1 MASLKGQNFRI
12 CMYDTTEEKYKVIGL
27 ATSCT
32 VNLNTNTQN
41 VTTKD
46 NVSAAQKTDILSK
59 SWQVQV
65 DSLNVADVGA
75 MLTIAKA
82 MAPVLL
88 LWDQTSPSNNQTLAG
103 ADFARKG
110 LAYLSDA
117 TFQFDDRTNSTK
129 QLTFTGAAPLEAVGS
144 SEETEVIPLG
154 SYTKGQFVR
163 LFLSTSANPALVV
176 AGAKT
181 LSLHVGITLVDATT
195 KDTEGDFV
203 VQEPTELSYDIS
215 SGALIDSGETISSSV
230 NGQSLSSLMSNYE
243 NEDLMYWQIA
253 SVSGDNNRTKGSVIV
268 SGQCYITQLD
278 INAANR
284 QAGEYTSR
292 LTGDG
297 DYTVAA

>member
-1 MASLKGQNFRI
+1 
-12 CMYDTTEEKYKVIGL
+12 MYDTTEEKYKVIGL

-144 SEETEVIPLG
+144 TEETEVIPIG
-154 SYTKGQFVR
+154 SYTKGQFMR
-163 LFLSTSANPALVV
+163 LFLSSTANPALVV

-195 KDTEGDFV
+195 KDTDGDFV

-215 SGALIDSGETISSSV
+215 SGALIDSGEDISSSV

-243 NEDLMYWQIA
+243 NKDLMYWQIA

>member
-163 LFLSTSANPALVV
+163 LFLSSTANPALVV

-243 NEDLMYWQIA
+243 SEDLMYWQIA

-268 SGQCYITQLD
+268 SGQVYITQLD

-284 QAGEYTSR
+284 QACEYSTRLSGFGE
-292 LTGDG
+292 
-297 DYTVAA
+297 YTVAA

>member
-243 NEDLMYWQIA
+243 NEVLMYWQIA
-253 SVSGDNNRTKGSVIV
+253 AVSGDNNRTKGSVIV

>member
-1 MASLKGQNFRI
+1 
-12 CMYDTTEEKYKVIGL
+12 MYDTTEEKYKVIGL

-144 SEETEVIPLG
+144 TEETEVIPIG
-154 SYTKGQFVR
+154 SYTKGQFMR
-163 LFLSTSANPALVV
+163 LFLSSTANPALVV

-195 KDTEGDFV
+195 KDTDGDFV

-215 SGALIDSGETISSSV
+215 SGALIDSGESISSTV

-253 SVSGDNNRTKGSVIV
+253 AVSGDNNRTKGSVIV

>member
-1 MASLKGQNFRI
+1 MPSLKGQNFRV
-12 CMYDTTEEKYKVIGL
+12 CMYDTTAEKYKVIGM

-32 VNLNTNTQN
+32 VTLIANTENAS
-41 VTTKD
+41 TKD
-46 NVSAAQKTDILSK
+46 DVGAANKPTIVSK

-65 DSLNVADVGA
+65 DSLNVADTGA

-82 MAPVLL
+82 MAPVLVM
-88 LWDQTSPSNNQTLAG
+88 WDQVSTTDNQTLAG
-103 ADFARKG
+103 AGYARKG
-110 LAYLSDA
+110 MAYLSDA

-129 QLTFTGAAPLEAVGS
+129 QLQFTGASPLEAVGS
-144 SEETEVIPLG
+144 TEETEVIPLG

-163 LFLSTSANPALVV
+163 LFIASTSNPTLVV

-181 LSLHVGITLVDATT
+181 LALHVGITLTDATT
-195 KDTEGDFV
+195 KDTDGDWQ

-230 NGQSLSSLMSNYE
+230 NGQSLSTLMSNYE

-253 SVSGDNNRTKGSVIV
+253 AVNGDNNRTKGSVIV

-284 QAGEYTSR
+284 QAGEYSTR
-292 LTGDG
+292 LSGFG
-297 DYTVAA
+297 EYTVAA

>member
-1 MASLKGQNFRI
+1 
-12 CMYDTTEEKYKVIGL
+12 MYDTTEEKYKVIGL

-243 NEDLMYWQIA
+243 NEVLMYWQIA
-253 SVSGDNNRTKGSVIV
+253 TVSGDNNRTKGSVIV

>member
-1 MASLKGQNFRI
+1 MPSLKGQNFRV
-12 CMYDTTEEKYKVIGL
+12 CMYDTTAEKYKVIGM

-32 VNLNTNTQN
+32 VTLTANTENAS
-41 VTTKD
+41 TKD
-46 NVSAAQKTDILSK
+46 DVGAANKPTIVSK

-65 DSLNVADVGA
+65 DSLNVADTGA

-82 MAPVLL
+82 MTPVLIM
-88 LWDQTSPSNNQTLAG
+88 WDQVSTTDNQTLAG
-103 ADFARKG
+103 ADYARKG
-110 LAYLSDA
+110 MAYLSDA

-129 QLTFTGAAPLEAVGS
+129 QLQFTGASPLEAVGS
-144 SEETEVIPLG
+144 TEETEVIPLG

-163 LFLSTSANPALVV
+163 LFIASTSNPTLVV

-181 LSLHVGITLVDATT
+181 LALHVGITLTDATT
-195 KDTEGDFV
+195 KDTDDDWQ

-230 NGQSLSSLMSNYE
+230 NGQSLSSLMSNYK

-253 SVSGDNNRTKGSVIV
+253 AVNGDNNRTKGSVIV
-268 SGQCYITQLD
+268 SGQCYINQLD

-284 QAGEYTSR
+284 QAGEYSTR
-292 LTGDG
+292 LSGFG
-297 DYTVAA
+297 EYTVAA

>member
-1 MASLKGQNFRI
+1 
-12 CMYDTTEEKYKVIGL
+12 MYDTTEEKYKVIGL

-163 LFLSTSANPALVV
+163 LFLSTSANPSLVV

-243 NEDLMYWQIA
+243 NEVLMYWQIA
-253 SVSGDNNRTKGSVIV
+253 AVSGDNNRTKGSVIV

>member
-1 MASLKGQNFRI
+1 
-12 CMYDTTEEKYKVIGL
+12 MYDTTEEKYKVIGL

-243 NEDLMYWQIA
+243 NEVLMYWQIA
-253 SVSGDNNRTKGSVIV
+253 AVSGDNNRTKGSVIV

>member
-1 MASLKGQNFRI
+1 
-12 CMYDTTEEKYKVIGL
+12 MYDTTEEKYKVIGM

-32 VNLNTNTQN
+32 VTLTANTDNAS
-41 VTTKD
+41 TKD
-46 NVSAAQKTDILSK
+46 DVGLANKPTIVSK

-65 DSLNVADVGA
+65 DSLNVADTGA

-88 LWDQTSPSNNQTLAG
+88 LWDQTSTTDNQTLAG
-103 ADFARKG
+103 ADYARKG
-110 LAYLSDA
+110 MAYLSDA

-129 QLTFTGAAPLEAVGS
+129 QLQFTGAAPLEAVGS
-144 SEETEVIPLG
+144 SDVTDVIALG
-154 SYTKGQFVR
+154 NYTKGQFIR
-163 LFLSTSANPALVV
+163 LFLSSTSNPSLVV
-176 AGAKT
+176 AGSKT
-181 LSLHVGITLVDATT
+181 LSLHVGITLTDSTS
-195 KDTEGDFV
+195 KDTDGDWQI
-203 VQEPTELSYDIS
+203 QEPTELSYDIS

-253 SVSGDNNRTKGSVIV
+253 AVSGDNNRTKGSVIV

-284 QAGEYTSR
+284 QAGEYSTR
-292 LTGDG
+292 LSGFG
-297 DYTVAA
+297 EYTVAA